1 MESDLVQSIS
11 LDQGWWFAGEY
22 ESGTPLPTQA
32 DSGWSMV
39 DLPHCPVPL
48 SWHGWDPSSWEYEWL
63 YFRRVRLSAG
73 VADARV
79 LLDFD
84 GVLSATTPTVNGTE
98 LPCTKGGYL
107 PFSYE
112 LTGLV
117 QEGDNDLVVII
128 DGVWQ
133 QVPPSGAAGGAAS
146 VDYLQPAGISRHVGV
161 RMVPSPAYVYDV
173 FVSPAAPPVGAFD
186 IPVAVT
192 IDTNAT
198 LTGAS
203 VEVRLRPH
211 GSDEVLAQAR
221 ANVARVGAGEQVVS
235 VTLSAVDEIERWSPS
250 SPALYDLTATLR
262 YDGTAV
268 HAVTVRTGFRDVQF
282 TPQGFILNGR
292 RLILFGINRHQ
303 LFPYMGMS
311 APDRLQRRDAE
322 ILKTALNLNAVRCS
336 HYPQSPAFLDA
347 CDELGIIVWEET
359 PGWQHIGG
367 RAWKKL
373 WYRDVATMVRR
384 DRNRPSVVI
393 WGVQPNETRPTTAQ
407 ATRARNIANSKDGT
421 RPTAGTNTRYRW
433 RGYVQ
438 PVYAYDDYT
447 TATVDGVKVPAL
459 RPPIPGTPYLVA
471 ESVGALGAVHYFV
484 RNHPQDDLQTQ
495 AIDHG
500 MAHAQAQN
508 PAGTYCGLLGWAGI
522 DYASLNGYTLDA
534 LKTPGVLDTFRV
546 PKPGAA
552 IYQAQIDP
560 SARPVIQP
568 AFSWYFGSDCPVTA
582 LGSQAL
588 VCSNCDQIRAYL
600 DGLPIG
606 ALAPAGS
613 DFADLA
619 YPPFYL
625 DTTLVPAATTPDLRL
640 DGYLDD
646 RLIHSRSF
654 SAETSQDSLQVTADD
669 SAIVGDGSDA
679 TRIAFL
685 AVDRFANLRP
695 YVGGEVMLTHTGPGR
710 LVGDN
715 PFDYSLAG
723 GAGAVWLRSVNGQYG
738 RATVTA
744 SHPTLGTGTVSVDI
758 HPASALPTPPTS
770 LR

>member
-11 LDQGWWFAGEY
+11 LDQGWRFAGAY
-22 ESGTPLPTQA
+22 EAGTPLPAQLE
-32 DSGWSMV
+32 SGWPRV
-39 DLPHCPVPL
+39 DLPHCAVAL
-48 SWHGWDPSSWEYEWL
+48 SWHGWDPSSWECEWL
-63 YFRRVRLSAG
+63 YYRRVRLPAG

-84 GVLSATTPTVNGTE
+84 GVLSATTPTVNRTT
-98 LPCTKGGYL
+98 LPRANGGYL

-112 LTGLV
+112 VTGLV
-117 QEGDNDLVVII
+117 QEGDNDLVVIV
-128 DGVWQ
+128 DGTWQ
-133 QVPPSGAAGGAAS
+133 QIPPSGAASGARS
-146 VDYLQPAGISRHVGV
+146 VDYMQPAGISRHVGV
-161 RMVPSPAYVYDV
+161 RIVHSAAYVDDV
-173 FVSPAAPPVGAFD
+173 FVSPAAPPAGAFD

-203 VEVRLRPH
+203 VEVQLRPH
-211 GSDEVLAQAR
+211 GGEQVLGQAR
-221 ANVARVGAGEQVVS
+221 ANVPRVGVGKQMVS
-235 VTLSAVDEIERWSPS
+235 VTLAGVDGIERWSPS
-250 SPALYDLTATLR
+250 SPALYDLTVTLR

-268 HAVTVRTGFRDVQF
+268 HALTVRTGFRDAQF
-282 TPQGFILNGR
+282 TPKGFFLNGQ

-311 APDRLQRRDAE
+311 APDRLHRRDAE
-322 ILKTALNLNAVRCS
+322 ILKTELNVNAVRCA

-359 PGWQHIGG
+359 PGWQYIGD
-367 RAWKKL
+367 RAWQKL
-373 WYRDVATMVRR
+373 WYQDVARMVQR

-393 WGVQPNETRPTTAQ
+393 WGVQPNETQPPAAQ
-407 ATRARNIANSKDGT
+407 ATQAKSIANSNDGT
-421 RPTAGTNTRYRW
+421 RPTAGTNTRYNW
-433 RGYVQ
+433 RKYVQ

-447 TATVDGVKVPAL
+447 TAKAHGVRVPAL
-459 RPPIPGTPYLVA
+459 RPPIPGTPYLVT
-471 ESVGALGAVHYFV
+471 ESVGAVQAVHYFV
-484 RNHPQDDLQTQ
+484 RNQPQHDLQTQ
-495 AIDHG
+495 AIAHG
-500 MAHAQAQN
+500 MAHSQAQN
-508 PAGTYCGLLGWAGI
+508 PTATYCGLFGWVGI
-522 DYASLNGYTLDA
+522 DYASLNGYRVRT
-534 LKTPGVLDTFRV
+534 LKTPGILDTFRV

-568 AFSWYFGSDCPVTA
+568 AFSWYFGSDAPVTA

-588 VCSNCDQIRAYL
+588 VCTNCDQIQAYL
-600 DGLPIG
+600 DGLPVG
-606 ALAPAGS
+606 ALTPAGR
-613 DFADLA
+613 DFANLA

-625 DTTLVPAATTPDLRL
+625 DTTLVPAATTPDLKL
-640 DGYLDD
+640 DGYLNGE
-646 RLIHSRSF
+646 LIHSRSF
-654 SAETSQDSLQVTADD
+654 SADASQDSLHVAADD
-669 SAIVGDGSDA
+669 SAIAGDGRDA

-685 AVDRFANLRP
+685 AVDRFGNLRT
-695 YVGGEVMLTHTGPGR
+695 YVGGEVTLTHTGPGR

-744 SHPTLGTGTVSVDI
+744 SHPTLGSGTVSVDTVA
-758 HPASALPTPPTS
+758 PSALPDS
-770 LR
+770 